1 MKVLGYGLVT
11 QDDLDKIE
19 YITKK
24 QKDGL
29 IYKYIPK
36 KYVDEFEDVM
46 DGLRWASKIGV
57 YGNNQ
62 QKKMLEAIPKKVVFE
77 WSRV

>member
-1 MKVLGYGLVT
+1 
-11 QDDLDKIE
+11 
-19 YITKK
+19 
-24 QKDGL
+24 
-29 IYKYIPK
+29 
-36 KYVDEFEDVM
+36 M

-62 QKKMLEAIPKKVVFE
+62 QKKMLEAIHKKVVFE